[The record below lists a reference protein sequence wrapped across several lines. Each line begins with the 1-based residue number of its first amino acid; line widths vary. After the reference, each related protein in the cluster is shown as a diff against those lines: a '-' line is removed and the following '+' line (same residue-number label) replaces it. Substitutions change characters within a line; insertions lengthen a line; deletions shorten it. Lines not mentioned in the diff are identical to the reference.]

1 MMTNQIKHEGIIQRI
16 DGEHVQVRI
25 VQTSACLH
33 CKIASHCNSA
43 ESKEKVIDVWTKK
56 AASYTPGQKVC
67 VVMGG
72 KLGLK
77 AVFWAF
83 VMPTILSAAVIAII
97 LQITAPDGY
106 HPVAEPYN
114 QGYAAVG
121 GMIAFVVYYTILYF
135 FRGVAQQTFRFSIE

>member
-1 MMTNQIKHEGIIQRI
+1 MTDQIRHEGIIHSI
-16 DGEHVQVRI
+16 DGEHVKVRI

-33 CKIASHCNSA
+33 CKIASHCNSS
-43 ESKEKVIDVWTKK
+43 ESKEKIVDVWTRK
-56 AASYTPGQKVC
+56 APAYSLGQKVC

-83 VMPTILSAAVIAII
+83 VMPTILSAAMIAII
-97 LQITAPDGY
+97 LQMTSVDGI

-121 GMIAFVVYYTILYF
+121 GMLAFVVYYTVLYF
-135 FRGVAQQTFRFSIE
+135 FRGVAQRTFRFTIE